1 MYGAYLNM
9 IMASLLAAVL
19 MYSLVRVVL
28 CIVAAGDLCVVV
40 FIRVFN
46 TLGRRDAI
54 ISEVLR
60 IIWAICS
67 CFNRHDDTFTEIN
80 WWTSKVTTRRR
91 RQQQHKRI
99 SALSNNTLSTTINIT
114 KKSHYQAT
122 LQRIPLQR
130 LAVMQTIIMEE
141 GSLARNPAS
150 FQSLLVRTT
159 VHLILS

>member
-28 CIVAAGDLCVVV
+28 CIVVAAGDLCVVV

-60 IIWAICS
+60 II
-67 CFNRHDDTFTEIN
+67 
-80 WWTSKVTTRRR
+80 
-91 RQQQHKRI
+91 
-99 SALSNNTLSTTINIT
+99 
-114 KKSHYQAT
+114 
-122 LQRIPLQR
+122 
-130 LAVMQTIIMEE
+130 
-141 GSLARNPAS
+141 
-150 FQSLLVRTT
+150 
-159 VHLILS
+159 